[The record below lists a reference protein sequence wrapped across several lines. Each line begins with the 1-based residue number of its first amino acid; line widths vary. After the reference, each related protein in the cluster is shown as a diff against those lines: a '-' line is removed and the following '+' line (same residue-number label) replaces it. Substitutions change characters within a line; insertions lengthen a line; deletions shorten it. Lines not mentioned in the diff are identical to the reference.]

1 MLAGPPSE
9 MHEKVPQLNNLDTWP
24 ATIFIG
30 RDGKVKA
37 VHAGFASP
45 ATGAFN
51 TQLKQ
56 EFTARIEQLLAEKDT
71 AAAASARAGRG
82 G

>member
-1 MLAGPPSE
+1 M
-9 MHEKVPQLNNLDTWP
+9 
-24 ATIFIG
+24 
-30 RDGKVKA
+30 
-37 VHAGFASP
+37 GFASP

-56 EFTARIEQLLAEKDT
+56 EFTTRIEQLLAEKAPSDT
-71 AAAASARAGRG
+71 ATATPASPQQG